1 MINEKLEQKNDG
13 VTIHT
18 QSNLTMIVIKA
29 PVNTVQ
35 EIRGEIAKL
44 IDTERVSDSF
54 RITSSQ
60 N

>member
-18 QSNLTMIVIKA
+18 QSNLNMIVIKA
-29 PVNTVQ
+29 HVNGVQ
-35 EIRGEIAKL
+35 EIRGEIAKP